1 MIALNELRVGNWG
14 LRNGYERFGAYMFA
28 SEENK
33 YFSPIPLTAELVK
46 QSGFEEIGTGEN
58 PDTGEKETVYNKGE
72 IYLSGIN
79 GSIYLKIGMV
89 RFPVATLHRLQ
100 NLYFDLT
107 GEELDVNF

>member
-14 LRNGYERFGAYMFA
+14 IRNGYERFGAYMFA

-33 YFSPIPLTAELVK
+33 YFNPIPLTADVLD
-46 QSGFEEIGTGEN
+46 QCGFEEIGTGEN
-58 PDTGEKETVYNKGE
+58 PDTGESETVYNKGD

-79 GSIYLKIGMV
+79 GTIYLKIGMA
-89 RFPVATLHRLQ
+89 RFAVPSLHRLQ

-107 GEELDVNF
+107 GEELTISF